1 MSNEPTEYIELR
13 KKRDFSAVIS
23 TGFQFIRQNWKEL
36 YRPLVFICLPI
47 YLVASVFFGSFFRT
61 MYAGQSSG
69 NVGMI
74 LSGMGSMLLGYV
86 LMGISMLLLYAMVFE
101 YMRFYMVNKGMKPT
115 MGELW
120 KEVKGQL
127 GAYFVIGLL
136 VSFITSAGLILFIV
150 GALWLAIVFVM
161 AFPLRAFERADI
173 GDCIGRSFTVIKGN
187 WWRTFALVVILGMMV
202 SFIGYIIYLPFV
214 LLTGFGAMS
223 GVESMNDPSAMG
235 ERMGWLMTGLMIA
248 SGVMYVLLLPLLQVP
263 IALHALS
270 LIEEKEGR
278 GLMDR
283 VNELQVTPKAS

>member
-13 KKRDFSAVIS
+13 QRRDFSAVIS

-61 MYAGQSSG
+61 MIAGQSSAD
-69 NVGMI
+69 VGMI
-74 LSGMGSMLLGYV
+74 LSGMGSMAFGYV

-127 GAYFVIGLL
+127 AAYFLIGLL
-136 VSFITSAGLILFIV
+136 AGFITSAGLILFFV
-150 GALWLAIVFVM
+150 GAFWLAIVFVM

-173 GDCIGRSFTVIKGN
+173 GDCIGRSFTIIKGN
-187 WWRTFALVVILGMMV
+187 WWRTFGLVIVLGMMI

-223 GVESMNDPSAMG
+223 GIESMNDPSAMG
-235 ERMGWLMTGLMIA
+235 ERMGWFMTGFMIV
-248 SGVMYVLLLPLLQVP
+248 SGVMNVLLLPFLQVP

-283 VNELQVTPKAS
+283 VDELQVTPKVS